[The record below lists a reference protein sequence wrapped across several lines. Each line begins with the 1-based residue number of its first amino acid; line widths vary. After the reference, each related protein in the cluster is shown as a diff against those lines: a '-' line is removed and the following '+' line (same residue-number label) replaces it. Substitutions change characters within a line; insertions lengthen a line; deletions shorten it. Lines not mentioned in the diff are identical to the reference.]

1 MYGITPDPFEEE
13 IMRPK
18 PTPTTSTTTSANT
31 STRTTTS
38 PSTSTSTSTTTAPK
52 TEEKKSGGFL
62 DDLFKP
68 IRDWFKSIGLE
79 GEPIPDEHWIRE
91 AEMHYNDIQNIMS
104 SIPDSFY
111 NASGG
116 YWGLKTKKDFL
127 ERAWQRYYNATV
139 HRTNVTGDAIE
150 LERMA
155 DFARSLR
162 EKWEKEKNR
171 VIEKAIE
178 KDAEYRPQPGTTPIA
193 EDQPKPPQDTKY
205 MSYGLI
211 AIIAILVVVLI
222 IVLLRR

>member
-1 MYGITPDPFEEE
+1 
-13 IMRPK
+13 
-18 PTPTTSTTTSANT
+18 
-31 STRTTTS
+31 
-38 PSTSTSTSTTTAPK
+38 
-52 TEEKKSGGFL
+52 L
-62 DDLFKP
+62 DNLFKP
-68 IRDWFKSIGLE
+68 VRDWFASLGWTSV
-79 GEPIPDEHWIRE
+79 PDEHSIQE

-111 NASGG
+111 KASGG
-116 YWGLKTKKDFL
+116 YWVLKTKKDFL

-139 HRTNVTGDAIE
+139 HRTNATGDAIE
-150 LERMA
+150 LARMA
-155 DFARSLR
+155 DFARSLQ

>member
-1 MYGITPDPFEEE
+1 
-13 IMRPK
+13 
-18 PTPTTSTTTSANT
+18 
-31 STRTTTS
+31 
-38 PSTSTSTSTTTAPK
+38 
-52 TEEKKSGGFL
+52 L

-68 IRDWFKSIGLE
+68 VRDWFASLGWT
-79 GEPIPDEHWIRE
+79 PVPDEHSIQE

-111 NASGG
+111 KASGG
-116 YWGLKTKKDFL
+116 YYGLKTKQDFL
-127 ERAWQRYYNATV
+127 NEAWRLYNDATE
-139 HRTNVTGDAIE
+139 HRVYATGNAIK

-155 DFARSLR
+155 DFARSLQ

-178 KDAEYRPQPGTTPIA
+178 KDAEYRPQPGTRPIA
-193 EDQPKPPQDTKY
+193 EEQPKPPQETKY